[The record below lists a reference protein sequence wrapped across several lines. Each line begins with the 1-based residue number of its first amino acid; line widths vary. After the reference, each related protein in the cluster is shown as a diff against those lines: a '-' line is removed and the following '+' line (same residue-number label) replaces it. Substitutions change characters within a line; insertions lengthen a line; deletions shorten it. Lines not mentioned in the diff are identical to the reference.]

1 LSKKHAVRLVLFV
14 AVICF
19 SLSAWSQD
27 DTEDIDDTEDVEES
41 EEETDL
47 EEELEMD
54 DEDEQEEEEEEDDD
68 SSSESVDLDL
78 SALGEIDPEKELAQV
93 ETQTDASIGESE
105 KDWSERTMDILE
117 LHGYFRVR
125 PELYH
130 SFHIRNDN
138 ALYDRTMVNKLPDDP
153 GNDCRKKGGSR
164 KPCKNSTLTG
174 ANMRFRLEPTI
185 NISEEVWIKA
195 QIDFL
200 DNVMLGSSPRYWH
213 SWEPYNAAGGPPPE
227 MTEIGRVQGWD
238 MGPPASEDMVVVRR
252 VWGEV
257 LTPFG
262 QLRFGRMGDDWG
274 LGLLH
279 NSGNGINQDFGN
291 SVDRIM
297 FAFKINDWIIAPAF
311 DFPND
316 GISASDASGRPFD
329 VGQLDDAYQFV
340 GIFGY
345 KHDKEEQKAMIKRG
359 DWVVNTGLYFS
370 YRWQVLSFQEALII
384 DSTDPDAAPEYEYRF
399 YRRDTWNIT
408 PDFWFQFL
416 MGTFHLEL
424 ELAFVYG
431 QLGNADDNQPDFDM
445 AHSLELIQFG
455 GLIQMDYGLLSDQ
468 LRIGLEF
475 GYASGDNDS
484 EGMRAPATYD
494 QFNDSTNDVYSV
506 FSFNPAYTTDLILY
520 RHILG
525 SISQSYYFK
534 AWVRYDFLKNALGRN
549 LGLEADIIYS
559 RAAAADST
567 INNSSSNLGVEIDVK
582 AMFVTQDH
590 FHAGLAYGVLFP
602 LGAFKGTPYG
612 GVDNWNEELWGE
624 YPYITDTDL
633 AIPQTIQLFLG
644 ISY

>member
-1 LSKKHAVRLVLFV
+1 LAKKNAVRLILFI

-19 SLSAWSQD
+19 SAAAWSQD
-27 DTEDIDDTEDVEES
+27 DVEDGDEETYFEES

-47 EEELEMD
+47 EAELELD
-54 DEDEQEEEEEEDDD
+54 EEEDT
-68 SSSESVDLDL
+68 SETVDLDL
-78 SALGEIDPEKELAQV
+78 SALGDIDPEKELAQV
-93 ETQTDASIGESE
+93 ETQTQTSSGKSE

-130 SFHIRNDN
+130 KFHMRNDN
-138 ALYDRTMVNKLPDDP
+138 AVYDRPMVIKDEHWQSDP
-153 GNDCRKKGGSR
+153 GNDCRDGGSGR
-164 KPCKNSTLTG
+164 KRCQNSTLAG
-174 ANMRFRLEPTI
+174 ANMRFRLEPTL
-185 NISEEVWIKA
+185 NISEEVWIKS

-200 DNVMLGSSPRYWH
+200 DNVMLGSTPRYWQN
-213 SWEPYNAAGGPPPE
+213 WNPYLSPGGPEAE
-227 MTEIGRVQGWD
+227 MTEISRVQGWD
-238 MGPPASEDMVVVRR
+238 MGPPAAEDMIVVRR

-274 LGLLH
+274 LGMLH
-279 NSGNGINQDFGN
+279 NAGNGLNDDWGN

-297 FAFKINDWIIAPAF
+297 FAFKINDWIIAPAL
-311 DFPND
+311 DFPNNGFAAND
-316 GISASDASGRPFD
+316 AAGIPFD
-329 VGQLDDAYQFV
+329 VGQLDDAYQLV

-370 YRWQVLSFQEALII
+370 YRWQVLSFEEATIV
-384 DSTDPDAAPEYEYRF
+384 DSGDPDAEPTYEYHF

-424 ELAFVYG
+424 ELALVYG
-431 QLGNADDNQPDFDM
+431 RLGNADRHQPDYDA
-445 AHSLELIQFG
+445 AHKLELIQFG
-455 GLIQMDYGLLSDQ
+455 GVIQMDYGLLSDQ
-468 LRIGLEF
+468 LRIGGEF

-494 QFNDSTNDVYSV
+494 QLNNRASDVYSV
-506 FSFNPAYTTDLILY
+506 FSFNPAYTIDLIMY

-549 LGLEADIIYS
+549 LGLEADVIYS

-567 INNSSSNLGVEIDVK
+567 IGNNANLGVEIDIKV
-582 AMFVTQDH
+582 MFVTQDR

-602 LGAFKGTPYG
+602 LDGFKGTPYG
-612 GVDNWNEELWGE
+612 GADNWVEQGWGDADS
-624 YPYITDTDL
+624 YPYTTDRDL
-633 AIPQTIQLFLG
+633 TIPQTLQLFLG
-644 ISY
+644 ITY